1 MADVLTPFCASL
13 LCFGGQNP
21 SLVLNQRQLVE
32 AIFAGICVCTSVWEA
47 ATSLHRDSPLEWAQF
62 LAKTET
68 NSWHRVEQLFFFS
81 FFRSHARVSGSQW
94 VVCWAFTHY
103 CAHFPMSAYRLLFVF
118 DLFEWDGFFKNRIKA
133 RLIIEDVPICK
144 ISQGLL
150 LLRSD
155 EHFSKSWQLKTCSYE
170 ALAVFSL
177 KFVILNHFQEQM
189 QRTHTVK

>member
-1 MADVLTPFCASL
+1 
-13 LCFGGQNP
+13 
-21 SLVLNQRQLVE
+21 
-32 AIFAGICVCTSVWEA
+32 
-47 ATSLHRDSPLEWAQF
+47 
-62 LAKTET
+62 
-68 NSWHRVEQLFFFS
+68 
-81 FFRSHARVSGSQW
+81 
-94 VVCWAFTHY
+94 
-103 CAHFPMSAYRLLFVF
+103 MSAYRLLFVF

-155 EHFSKSWQLKTCSYE
+155 KHFSKSWQLKTCSYE

-189 QRTHTVK
+189 QRTQRENCKIKLHSFVHELNLNTSVENVTKIYTSKVTVLPNFILHVFYGEEQLIEITLSVSFLCTITGELPLWIFDAEATWMLSLGLR